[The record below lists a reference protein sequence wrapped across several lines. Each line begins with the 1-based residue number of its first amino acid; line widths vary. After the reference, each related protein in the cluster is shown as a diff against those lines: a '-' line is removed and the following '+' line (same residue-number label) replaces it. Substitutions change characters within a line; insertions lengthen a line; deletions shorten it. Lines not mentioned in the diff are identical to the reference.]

1 VKNITLFF
9 IASLF
14 STENKAQV
22 SREKLIPLRNKI
34 EIPFQLEQD
43 FIIISLLFNNTLP
56 LKFIFDTGAEQTIL
70 TERRITDFLQIEYS
84 REFSV
89 MGADQ
94 STVLKAYLVK
104 GIQLRL
110 DKFQVS
116 NKSILVLDED
126 YFEFEKFTGLQIH
139 GILGADIF
147 RTYAIRIDYQKKIIT
162 LVPHQKFD
170 PPGKNFTQI
179 PIELYRNKI
188 YVRATATLEDKTSLP
203 LKLLLDT
210 GAGLSVLLYTDTH
223 PDLKVP
229 SKIINSQIGFGLGGF
244 LEGYVGRVESIELP
258 PFKFNGVTTNFQE
271 LGDLFDSTLTNDRN
285 GILGN
290 QILMR
295 FTVVIDYVRGN
306 LYLKP
311 EKEYQ
316 KPFKFDKSGLMLIAG
331 GKYLSDFFVNKII
344 ENSPA
349 EKSGLKPGDR
359 IISINGV
366 PKNFI
371 TLDTLTE
378 KLKKRNGKK
387 INLKVDRLG
396 EKKSFT
402 FYLTPLI

>member
-1 VKNITLFF
+1 MAFF
-9 IASLF
+9 LKEI
-14 STENKAQV
+14 NAQI
-22 SREKLIPLRNKI
+22 SNEKLVPVKSKI

-43 FIIISLLFNNTLP
+43 FIIVSLLFNNTLP

-70 TERRITDFLQIEYS
+70 TERRITDFLQMEYS

-94 STVLKAYLVK
+94 STVLKAYLVR
-104 GIQLRL
+104 GIHLRI

-147 RTYAIRIDYQKKIIT
+147 RTYAIKIDYDKKVIT
-162 LVPHQKFD
+162 LIPHQKFN
-170 PPGKNFTQI
+170 PPGKNYSQI

-188 YVRATATLEDKTSLP
+188 YLKTKAVLEDKTALP

-210 GAGLSVLLYTDTH
+210 GAGLSLLLYTDTH

-229 SKIINSQIGFGLGGF
+229 SKIIQSQIGFGLGGF
-244 LEGYVGRVESIELP
+244 LEGYLGRVESLEISSFN
-258 PFKFNGVTTNFQE
+258 FKGVTTNFQE
-271 LGDLFDSTLTNDRN
+271 LGEMFDSTLTNERN

-295 FTVVIDYVRGN
+295 FTVVIDYVRGD

-311 EKEYQ
+311 LRNYE
-316 KPFKFDKSGLMLIAG
+316 KPFKFDKSGIILIAG
-331 GKYLSDFFVNKII
+331 GKYLNDYFVYKLI

-349 EKSGLKPGDR
+349 EFIGIKSGDR
-359 IISINGV
+359 ILSINGIS
-366 PKNFI
+366 KNFLTLESI
-371 TLDTLTE
+371 TN

-387 INLKVDRLG
+387 IKLKVDRLG
-396 EKKSFT
+396 EKKNFT

>member
-1 VKNITLFF
+1 VKNIILFF
-9 IASLF
+9 IATLF
-14 STENKAQV
+14 ITENKAQV

-70 TERRITDFLQIEYS
+70 TERRITDFLQIEYN

-89 MGADQ
+89 LGADQ
-94 STVLKAYLVK
+94 STVLKAYLVR

-147 RTYAIRIDYQKKIIT
+147 RTYAIKIDYEKKIIT
-162 LVPHQKFD
+162 LIPHQKFD

-179 PIELYRNKI
+179 PIELFRNKI
-188 YVRATATLEDKTSLP
+188 YVQAIATLEDKTSLP

-244 LEGYVGRVESIELP
+244 LEGYVGRVESIEMS

-271 LGDLFDSTLTNDRN
+271 LGNLFDSTLTNDRN

-331 GKYLSDFFVNKII
+331 GKYRSDFFVNKII
-344 ENSPA
+344 ANSPA

-359 IISINGV
+359 ILSINGI
-366 PKNFI
+366 PKNFM
-371 TLDTLTE
+371 TLDFLIE

-387 INLKVDRLG
+387 IKLKVDRLG

-402 FYLTPLI
+402 FYLSPLI

>member
-1 VKNITLFF
+1 VKNIILFF
-9 IASLF
+9 IATLF
-14 STENKAQV
+14 ITENKAQV

-70 TERRITDFLQIEYS
+70 TERRITDFLQIEYN

-89 MGADQ
+89 LGADQ
-94 STVLKAYLVK
+94 STVLKAYLVR

-147 RTYAIRIDYQKKIIT
+147 RTYAIKIDYEKKIIT
-162 LVPHQKFD
+162 LIPHQKFD

-179 PIELYRNKI
+179 PIELFRNKI
-188 YVRATATLEDKTSLP
+188 YVQATATLEDKTSLP

-244 LEGYVGRVESIELP
+244 LEGYVGRVESIEMS

-344 ENSPA
+344 ANSPA

-359 IISINGV
+359 ILSINGI
-366 PKNFI
+366 PKNFM
-371 TLDTLTE
+371 TLDFLIE

-387 INLKVDRLG
+387 IKLKVDRLG

-402 FYLTPLI
+402 FYLSPLI

>member
-1 VKNITLFF
+1 MAFF
-9 IASLF
+9 LKEI
-14 STENKAQV
+14 NAQI
-22 SREKLIPLRNKI
+22 SNEKLVPVKNKI

-43 FIIISLLFNNTLP
+43 FIIVSLLFNNTLP

-70 TERRITDFLQIEYS
+70 TERRITDFLQMEYS

-94 STVLKAYLVK
+94 STVLKAYLVR
-104 GIQLRL
+104 GIHLRI

-147 RTYAIRIDYQKKIIT
+147 RTYAIKIDYDKKVIT
-162 LVPHQKFD
+162 LIPHQKFN
-170 PPGKNFTQI
+170 PPGKNYSQI

-188 YVRATATLEDKTSLP
+188 YLKTKAVLEDKTALP

-210 GAGLSVLLYTDTH
+210 GAGLSLLLYTDTH

-229 SKIINSQIGFGLGGF
+229 SKIIQSQIGFGLGGF
-244 LEGYVGRVESIELP
+244 LEGYLGRVESLEIS
-258 PFKFNGVTTNFQE
+258 PFNFKGVTTNFQE
-271 LGDLFDSTLTNDRN
+271 LGEMFDSTLTNERN

-295 FTVVIDYVRGN
+295 FTVVIDYVRGD

-311 EKEYQ
+311 LRNYE
-316 KPFKFDKSGLMLIAG
+316 KPFKFDKSGIILIAG
-331 GKYLSDFFVNKII
+331 GKYLNDYFVYKLI

-349 EKSGLKPGDR
+349 EFIGIKSGDR
-359 IISINGV
+359 ILSINGIS
-366 PKNFI
+366 KNFLTLESI
-371 TLDTLTE
+371 TN

-387 INLKVDRLG
+387 IKLKVDRLG
-396 EKKSFT
+396 EKKNFT